1 VLGRAF
7 YQENIHKETEAKS
20 HHHKAARADL
30 KELQERKHFYLP
42 NMLQNR
48 LMLMLQLNP
57 NLLIKKKWR
66 PNNKEKSETKK
77 KKKKFK
83 KRNKKLFSDKVFQSC
98 FK

>member
-1 VLGRAF
+1 MEVLGRAF

-48 LMLMLQLNP
+48 SMLMLQLNP

-66 PNNKEKSETKK
+66 PNNKEKSDKEGSKENRGQK
-77 KKKKFK
+77 S
-83 KRNKKLFSDKVFQSC
+83 NKEKSD
-98 FK
+98 